1 MKFINS
7 ETNKDYGFSAVVV
20 ENKGYTYWGTA
31 RLHPDDEWSE
41 FFGCRLAEMR
51 AKISALKDE
60 HREAKARCEECR
72 KFVEAVKQYKNF
84 DSESPTAKAM
94 FRQLNRRIIAVN
106 RIAEEIAALELEI
119 IVNIKT
125 QDEIK
130 TRLKA
135 KADKNN

>member
-1 MKFINS
+1 
-7 ETNKDYGFSAVVV
+7 
-20 ENKGYTYWGTA
+20 
-31 RLHPDDEWSE
+31 
-41 FFGCRLAEMR
+41 
-51 AKISALKDE
+51 
-60 HREAKARCEECR
+60 
-72 KFVEAVKQYKNF
+72 
-84 DSESPTAKAM
+84 M
-94 FRQLNRRIIAVN
+94 FRQLNRRIVAVN